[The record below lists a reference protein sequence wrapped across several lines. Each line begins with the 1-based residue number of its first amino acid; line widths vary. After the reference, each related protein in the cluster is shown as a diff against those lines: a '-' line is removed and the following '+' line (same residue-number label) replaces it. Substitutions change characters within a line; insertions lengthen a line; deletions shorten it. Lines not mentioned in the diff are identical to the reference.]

1 MIYESINQINCQTKT
16 QAIRINLKNSE
27 IDLEYMSDD
36 VSQLETASKM
46 PSGKIWLATEKCGII

>member
-1 MIYESINQINCQTKT
+1 LIYESINQINCQTKT

-46 PSGKIWLATEKCGII
+46 PSGKI